1 MAWTTIHETSCPLTM
16 TSDVETV
23 QVRILQ
29 TRFKEWLREAPFF
42 GGSG

>member
-1 MAWTTIHETSCPLTM
+1 MKHLGQNDDDD
-16 TSDVETV
+16 SDVETV